1 MVESIA
7 VAAKEWKTMRTEIV
21 DFLRAGQEP
30 RIYEPGEI
38 LFSQGDPATE
48 FYYLLSG
55 LSLTYTI
62 FEDGR
67 ERNILI
73 SWPDRIFGASTFFEN
88 VPRRASAIAIK
99 RCQVLIIDR
108 ALYEECCKIFPDF
121 QEIMIREISRDLGTL
136 FEELADSSV
145 LSSEIR
151 VARFFCRRFA
161 HGQYSGAKERPEL
174 PYTQE
179 FIANVL
185 GMSRMSVSKAV
196 SNLAARGWIETN
208 YGSICVLDRDALRL
222 FAYG

>member
-1 MVESIA
+1 
-7 VAAKEWKTMRTEIV
+7 MRTEIV
-21 DFLRAGQEP
+21 DFLLARQRP

-38 LFSQGDPATE
+38 LFSQGDPANE

-73 SWPDRIFGASTFFEN
+73 SWPDRIFGASTFFEG

-99 RCQVLIIDR
+99 RCQVLTISQS
-108 ALYEECCKIFPDF
+108 LYRECCNAFPDF
-121 QEIMIREISRDLGTL
+121 QEFILQEVSRDLGTL
-136 FEELADSSV
+136 FEELADSSM
-145 LSSEIR
+145 LNSEIR

-161 HGQYSGAKERPEL
+161 HGQHSGPDDRPEL

-196 SNLAARGWIETN
+196 SNLASKGWISTN
-208 YGSICVLDRDALRL
+208 YGSICVLDCEALRR

>member
-1 MVESIA
+1 
-7 VAAKEWKTMRTEIV
+7 MRTEIV
-21 DFLRAGQEP
+21 DFLRANQKP
-30 RIYEPGEI
+30 RIFEPGEI
-38 LFSQGDPATE
+38 LFSQGDSARE

-73 SWPDRIFGASTFFEN
+73 SWPDRIFGASTFFEG

-99 RCQVLIIDR
+99 RCEVLTISE
-108 ALYEECCKIFPDF
+108 ALYAECRKTFPDF
-121 QEIMIREISRDLGTL
+121 QEIIIHEISRDLGTL

-145 LSSEIR
+145 LSAEIR

-161 HGQYSGAKERPEL
+161 HGQYSGPEDRPEL

-196 SNLAARGWIETN
+196 SNLVSKGWIETN
-208 YGSICVLDRDALRL
+208 YGSICVLTPDALRR